1 MPTWLDEF
9 KDITD
14 KIILW
19 DLIKYRIR
27 QVSIKYSKEKARK
40 RREKNTDIEA
50 SLKTC
55 EENCGR
61 SPSPENLEQLEI
73 LKSEYNSIY
82 EYLSQGAIVRSRT
95 TWYEKGEKSNKF
107 FINLESHKKS

>member
-1 MPTWLDEF
+1 M
-9 KDITD
+9 
-14 KIILW
+14 

-27 QVSIKYSKEKARK
+27 QASIKYSKERARK
-40 RREKNTDIEA
+40 RREKITDIEA

-55 EENCGR
+55 KENCAR

-82 EYLSQGAIVRSRT
+82 EYLSQGAIV
-95 TWYEKGEKSNKF
+95 
-107 FINLESHKKS
+107 

>member
-14 KIILW
+14 KRILW

-27 QVSIKYSKEKARK
+27 QVSIKYNKERARK
-40 RREKNTDIEA
+40 RREKMTDIEA

-55 EENCGR
+55 EEN
-61 SPSPENLEQLEI
+61 
-73 LKSEYNSIY
+73 
-82 EYLSQGAIVRSRT
+82 
-95 TWYEKGEKSNKF
+95 WEKS
-107 FINLESHKKS
+107 LPGKS

>member
-1 MPTWLDEF
+1 MKWLDEF
-9 KDITD
+9 KEISD
-14 KIILW
+14 KRVLW

-27 QVSIKYSKEKARK
+27 QVSIKYGKEKARK
-40 RREKNTDIEA
+40 RREKIIDVEA

-61 SPSPENLEQLEI
+61 CPSSENLEQLEF

-82 EYLSQGAIVRSRT
+82 NIDRIVRA
-95 TWYEKGEKSNKF
+95 
-107 FINLESHKKS
+107 L